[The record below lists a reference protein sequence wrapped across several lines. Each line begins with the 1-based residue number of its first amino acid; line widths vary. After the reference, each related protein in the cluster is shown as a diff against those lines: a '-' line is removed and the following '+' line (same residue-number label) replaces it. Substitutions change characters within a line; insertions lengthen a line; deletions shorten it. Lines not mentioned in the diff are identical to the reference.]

1 MTDHFKSDALIAQL
15 HAEIVKIW
23 RLMALTAGDD
33 EMNRRLDELAEMTR
47 CLAQAPARTL
57 YELEIKISV
66 LCARLREEMRPEVR
80 GEVLTWMLADS
91 IRHDCHL
98 IAPTRGQS
106 AGQ

>member
-1 MTDHFKSDALIAQL
+1 MTEPSKNEALIAQL

-33 EMNRRLDELAEMTR
+33 ETNRRLDELAEMTR

-57 YELEIKISV
+57 CELEIKISV
-66 LCARLREEMRPEVR
+66 LCARLREEKHPEVR

-98 IAPTRGQS
+98 IAPVRGQS